1 MLEHDAL
8 KARVSLPH
16 LLEYFTFQNIFTDGT
31 LFADVRLLRA
41 RPPRSPCAPT
51 VARRAWSA
59 TGTSTSASRTTDA
72 RPDAEYEEE
81 LDRLF
86 RQAVRRQLVSDVPV
100 GAHLS
105 GGMDSGSITALAAEA
120 LPYLNT
126 FTVGFDMTSR
136 RGLEVAADER
146 VKAEAM
152 SYQFRT
158 EHYEVVLKS
167 GDMERCLPAL
177 VWHLEDPR
185 VGQCYPNFYGAR
197 LAGKFVK
204 VVLSGSGGDELFA
217 GYPWRYYRAVVNDD
231 FDDYV
236 EKYYGFWHRLVPNTV
251 LRELFRPA
259 VWDEIGDLR
268 TIDIF
273 RDQFPDAAVPE
284 SPEDYVNH
292 SLYLEAKTF
301 LPGLFVV
308 EDKLSM
314 AHSLESR
321 VPFLDNDLVDFA
333 QRVPVRL
340 KLRDLDHV
348 VKLDENMPSPKTERY
363 FERTRDG
370 KLLLRRVMQRYV
382 PESVTNQVK
391 QGFSGPDA
399 SWFRG
404 DSVDYVRNVV
414 LDDDA
419 AMYEFLDPGT
429 VRDAGRRALERAREP
444 PAAPVVAAHVRALV
458 PDVPGRETA
467 VRILVTGGTG
477 FIGRHLIAEL
487 RERHEIV
494 ALTRSAPPRGP
505 RRRASTGASRTC
517 ATALPRASGAHRRR
531 RPPRPVAA
539 LQGVPGRRRGRVRGQ
554 RAEHVPA
561 ARVGAQRVGART
573 FVLVSTG
580 GLYAYSDDPV
590 DEDAAVRAGRL
601 LLPRQVRSRAPAR
614 RLRRT
619 AAARRPA
626 AVLRLRRRP
635 AADADRAAR
644 RADRRR
650 RGDRDR
656 RRSRAALQSDARRG
670 HGPRLRAGAHRAAVR
685 RRQRRGA

>member
-1 MLEHDAL
+1 MGDVIAHRGPDGEGVHTDGPAGLVNRRLAIIDPTPAGAMPMASADGRYHITYNGEVYNFAELREELKAAGHRFRSNTDPEVVLNAYAAWGAASVEQLNGMFAFAIWDRERSELFLARDRFGVKPLYYADVGGTFLFGSEIKSMLEHDSL
-8 KARVSLPH
+8 RARLSLPH

-31 LFADVRLLRA
+31 LFRDVRLLRPGHHMTVRA
-41 RPPRSPCAPT
+41 DGPIESRCYWDFDFREINDPR
-51 VARRAWSA
+51 VA
-59 TGTSTSASRTTDA
+59 
-72 RPDAEYEEE
+72 DAEYEEE

-136 RGLEVAADER
+136 MGMEVAADER

-152 SYQFRT
+152 SYQFKT

-185 VGQCYPNFYGAR
+185 VGQCYPNYYGAR

-204 VVLSGSGGDELFA
+204 VALSGSGGDELFA

-231 FDDYV
+231 FDHYV
-236 EKYYGFWHRLVPNTV
+236 EKYYGFWHRLVSNTT
-251 LRELFRPA
+251 LHKLFLPA
-259 VWDEIGDLR
+259 IWNEIGDLR

-273 RDQFPDAAVPE
+273 RSQFPDTRAPE
-284 SPEDYVNH
+284 RPEEYVNH

-333 QRVPVRL
+333 QHVPVRL
-340 KLRDLDHV
+340 KLRDLETV
-348 VKLDENMPSPKTERY
+348 VNLDENIPSPKTERY

-382 PESVTNQVK
+382 PETITNQVK

-404 DSVDYVRNVV
+404 DSIDYVRRVV
-414 LDDDA
+414 LNRDSL
-419 AMYEFLDPGT
+419 MYEYLDPG
-429 VRDAGRRALERAREP
+429 V
-444 PAAPVVAAHVRALV
+444 VRALV
-458 PDVPGRETA
+458 DEHIEGRA
-467 VRILVTGGTG
+467 NR
-477 FIGRHLIAEL
+477 
-487 RERHEIV
+487 
-494 ALTRSAPPRGP
+494 
-505 RRRASTGASRTC
+505 
-517 ATALPRASGAHRRR
+517 
-531 RPPRPVAA
+531 
-539 LQGVPGRRRGRVRGQ
+539 
-554 RAEHVPA
+554 
-561 ARVGAQRVGART
+561 
-573 FVLVSTG
+573 
-580 GLYAYSDDPV
+580 
-590 DEDAAVRAGRL
+590 RL
-601 LLPRQVRSRAPAR
+601 LLWSLLTFEHWCQTF
-614 RLRRT
+614 LNG
-619 AAARRPA
+619 RRP
-626 AVLRLRRRP
+626 
-635 AADADRAAR
+635 
-644 RADRRR
+644 
-650 RGDRDR
+650 
-656 RRSRAALQSDARRG
+656 
-670 HGPRLRAGAHRAAVR
+670 
-685 RRQRRGA
+685 

>member
-1 MLEHDAL
+1 VCGIAGVLERSGRPVERELLQRMGDVIAHRGPDGEGQYADGPVGLVNRRLAIIDPTPAGAMPMASADGRYWITYNGEVYNFRELRSELEAGGRRFRSHTDTEVVLHAYAAWGAASVKRFNGMFALAIWDRERSELFLARDRFGVKPLYYADLPDTFLFGSEIKSMLEHGAL
-8 KARVSLPH
+8 KPRLSSPH

-31 LFADVRLLRA
+31 LFEGVQLLRPGHHLTLRAGGGPA
-41 RPPRSPCAPT
+41 RPQQYWDFDFREAANGRVS
-51 VARRAWSA
+51 
-59 TGTSTSASRTTDA
+59 DE
-72 RPDAEYEEE
+72 EYEEE

-126 FTVGFDMTSR
+126 FTVGFDMTSQM
-136 RGLEVAADER
+136 GLEVGADER

-152 SYQFRT
+152 SYQFKT

-167 GDMERCLPAL
+167 GDMERCLPSL

-185 VGQCYPNFYGAR
+185 VGQCYPNYYGAR

-204 VVLSGSGGDELFA
+204 VALSGSGGDELFA

-231 FDDYV
+231 LDQYID
-236 EKYYGFWHRLVPNTV
+236 KYYAFWHRLVPNTV
-251 LRELFRPA
+251 LHRLFAPH
-259 VWDEIGDLR
+259 VWDEVRDLR

-273 RDQFPDAAVPE
+273 RDQFPDSTPPQ

-333 QRVPVRL
+333 QQVPVRL
-340 KLRDLDHV
+340 KLRDLEHV
-348 VKLDENMPSPKTERY
+348 VRIDENLPSPKTERY

-382 PESVTNQVK
+382 PETVTNQVK

-404 DSVDYVRNVV
+404 DSINYIRRLV
-414 LDDDA
+414 LNRDS
-419 AMYEFLDPGT
+419 AMYEFLNPET
-429 VRDAGRRALERAREP
+429 VRTLVDDHLEGRANR
-444 PAAPVVAAHVRALV
+444 
-458 PDVPGRETA
+458 
-467 VRILVTGGTG
+467 
-477 FIGRHLIAEL
+477 
-487 RERHEIV
+487 
-494 ALTRSAPPRGP
+494 
-505 RRRASTGASRTC
+505 
-517 ATALPRASGAHRRR
+517 
-531 RPPRPVAA
+531 
-539 LQGVPGRRRGRVRGQ
+539 
-554 RAEHVPA
+554 
-561 ARVGAQRVGART
+561 
-573 FVLVSTG
+573 
-580 GLYAYSDDPV
+580 
-590 DEDAAVRAGRL
+590 RL
-601 LLPRQVRSRAPAR
+601 LLWSLLTFEHWCQTF
-614 RLRRT
+614 LHG
-619 AAARRPA
+619 RRP
-626 AVLRLRRRP
+626 
-635 AADADRAAR
+635 
-644 RADRRR
+644 
-650 RGDRDR
+650 
-656 RRSRAALQSDARRG
+656 
-670 HGPRLRAGAHRAAVR
+670 
-685 RRQRRGA
+685 